1 MKEEKTNVMRVLE
14 RAKLDY
20 RHYCYAGT
28 GALSG
33 GEVAR
38 ALGQDPNRVFKTL
51 VTVGKSGA
59 HYVFLVPVLR
69 ERELKRAAASVGEKS
84 VAMVKSK
91 ELLGLTGYI
100 HGGCSPIGMK
110 KLFVTR
116 VDRTAERMETI
127 LFSAGKIGYQVE
139 LAPEALRKVV
149 PFECAELTAE

>member
-1 MKEEKTNVMRVLE
+1 MAKQKDEKTNVMRVLE

-69 ERELKRAAASVGEKS
+69 ELQ
-84 VAMVKSK
+84 K
-91 ELLGLTGYI
+91 ELLKCFLVAV
-100 HGGCSPIGMK
+100 SSVK
-110 KLFVTR
+110 FL
-116 VDRTAERMETI
+116 
-127 LFSAGKIGYQVE
+127 L
-139 LAPEALRKVV
+139 
-149 PFECAELTAE
+149 

>member
-69 ERELKRAAASVGEKS
+69 ELELKRAAASVGEKS
-84 VAMVKSK
+84 VAMVKS
-91 ELLGLTGYI
+91 
-100 HGGCSPIGMK
+100 
-110 KLFVTR
+110 
-116 VDRTAERMETI
+116 
-127 LFSAGKIGYQVE
+127 
-139 LAPEALRKVV
+139 
-149 PFECAELTAE
+149 